1 MGISKEVQDVERNTE
16 EIILHSSTGS
26 RWLGSTAGNS
36 PALLGSI
43 TPWVIV
49 SNGTINTYG
58 TVKEMFNG
66 AEVYAYPYVPTKIHI
81 HKLLIVTTSKD
92 EILWKLQFANSFY
105 DGENHTYANM
115 ADAVAAGKYTT
126 AMINFENKKSNTVSL
141 DFQGGKISVGSKLWC
156 RCLNDDATEST
167 ISILVG
173 AHGYLV

>member
-49 SNGTINTYG
+49 SGGTINTYG

-66 AEVYAYPYVPTKIHI
+66 AEVYAYPYTPTKIHI

-141 DFQGGKISVGSKLWC
+141 DFQGGKISVGSKVWC

-167 ISILVG
+167 ISIIVG